1 MRTMSGLA
9 RLVRASIL
17 HRSIS
22 RTGSAST
29 ARGTSKGTEGGLA
42 PRRRFSVR
50 DRRVESAA
58 TGFDTPLFDG
68 DNGRYAFLQFQVM
81 PFLQFQVAE
90 VEGAESGRR

>member
-17 HRSIS
+17 HRSIR

-29 ARGTSKGTEGGLA
+29 GRGTSRDTDGGSPL
-42 PRRRFSVR
+42 RRRFSVR

-68 DNGRYAFLQFQVM
+68 DDGRYTFLQPSAV
-81 PFLQFQVAE
+81 PSR
-90 VEGAESGRR
+90 EGGRRLIRAKMKR